1 MQHADKVKI
10 GVVVGMCLIALVA
23 SLVWLPFMNSDSA
36 MQKASQHSMK
46 KLEESEEKILGFTVH
61 EKTELESK
69 IGGKIKLP

>member
-10 GVVVGMCLIALVA
+10 GVVAGICLIILVA
-23 SLVWLPFMNSDSA
+23 SLVWLPFMNSGSTV
-36 MQKASQHSMK
+36 QKVSHNSIK
-46 KLEESEEKILGFTVH
+46 KLEESEKKILGFTVH